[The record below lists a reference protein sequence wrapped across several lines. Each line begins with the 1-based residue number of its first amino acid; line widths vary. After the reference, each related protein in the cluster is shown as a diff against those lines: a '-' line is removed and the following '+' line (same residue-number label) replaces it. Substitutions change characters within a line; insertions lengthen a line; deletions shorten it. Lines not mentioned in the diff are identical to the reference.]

1 MGFFL
6 SSATAGSV
14 GGVTFAP
21 GDIIKFIPGQGWSM
35 HFDASDVG
43 ITKNVSAF
51 EIQNDDSILFAL
63 VAAQN
68 VPGVGSVAPQD
79 VVRFIPTTTGNTT
92 GGTFQ
97 MKLDGSNYQFSTT
110 GEKIDALALHGDGR
124 LGISTSGAAAVPKP
138 NGQILKAQDE
148 DAIGFNFDLLRWSEL
163 FDGTLITGLAVE
175 DVNAMW
181 INQTTGE
188 MYINILGAFNL
199 GGVTGNG
206 QDIVKLTPSSA
217 PGGYTPSLFWD
228 GSAAGFP
235 VQIDGLE
242 MIP

>member
-1 MGFFL
+1 
-6 SSATAGSV
+6 
-14 GGVTFAP
+14 
-21 GDIIKFIPGQGWSM
+21 
-35 HFDASDVG
+35 
-43 ITKNVSAF
+43 
-51 EIQNDDSILFAL
+51 
-63 VAAQN
+63 
-68 VPGVGSVAPQD
+68 
-79 VVRFIPTTTGNTT
+79 
-92 GGTFQ
+92 